1 MLCIL
6 GRPALGRPQDH
17 LVLDQLIQLG
27 RKLENKTIREKA
39 NRIDT
44 KNLIMCGRLCPSLAL
59 RRKILKTETVVV
71 IH

>member
-1 MLCIL
+1 MYFRETTFRETTRPPCI
-6 GRPALGRPQDH
+6 RPTDT
-17 LVLDQLIQLG
+17 LG